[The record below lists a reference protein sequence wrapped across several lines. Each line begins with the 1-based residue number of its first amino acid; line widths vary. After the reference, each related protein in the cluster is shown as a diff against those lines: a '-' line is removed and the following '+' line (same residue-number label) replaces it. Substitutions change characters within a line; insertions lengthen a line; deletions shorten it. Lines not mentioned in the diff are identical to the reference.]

1 MCSKGGMAARGTA
14 IRIAISLYA
23 RADEVGGT
31 GFGKDDFRAWAVL
44 LEVFSNS
51 MEGPSSSYGATL
63 EGSIKHSMEIILIK

>member
-1 MCSKGGMAARGTA
+1 MAARGTA

-44 LEVFSNS
+44 LEVFRNS

-63 EGSIKHSMEIILIK
+63 ERVNKTLDGNHSYKIGK